1 MLDVGLAGKAIA
13 GLALGLGLLWFI
25 IKKVNQGQ
33 ADQIEKLSG
42 QAYIKQTEQN
52 KVIEEQ
58 IKKDVET
65 AKSKSDSAPVTDW

>member
-42 QAYIKQTEQN
+42 QAYIKQVEQN